1 MEWLASIKF
10 GVLEVELDVIELL
23 DSKLEIFSVKD
34 STSCFSNFIS
44 LMCKNAVTTAVRF
57 FRFITKDIK

>member
-23 DSKLEIFSVKD
+23 DSKLEIFLGQRLNKL
-34 STSCFSNFIS
+34 F
-44 LMCKNAVTTAVRF
+44 
-57 FRFITKDIK
+57 

>member
-23 DSKLEIFSVKD
+23 DSKLEMFLVKD
-34 STSCFSNFIS
+34 STSC
-44 LMCKNAVTTAVRF
+44 LGC
-57 FRFITKDIK
+57 

>member
-23 DSKLEIFSVKD
+23 DSKLEILSVKD
-34 STSCFSNFIS
+34 STSCFRMIS

>member
-1 MEWLASIKF
+1 MIMITYWSFRSCDEWLASIKF

-34 STSCFSNFIS
+34 STSCFRMLIS
-44 LMCKNAVTTAVRF
+44 SL
-57 FRFITKDIK
+57 

>member
-23 DSKLEIFSVKD
+23 DSKLEIFSVED
-34 STSCFSNFIS
+34 STSCFRMLIS
-44 LMCKNAVTTAVRF
+44 SL
-57 FRFITKDIK
+57 